1 MMGTN
6 FEKLESYIYRGQN
19 MRRKNKEDT
28 EKIENMLKSVKAPKL
43 SDKEIESYKSDFNRV
58 LQEEFPNVTADRERR
73 HVLRVKLA
81 YGLAI
86 FILVFT
92 LFSFMYVKPYLI
104 RVATARTISEQL
116 KIKVA
121 LKDIITKDG
130 VGIVIYNYKEITV
143 NVLDEKVEIF
153 QPIEYEPS
161 DKEKEKAV
169 EIVRNS
175 KETKSFVAKEG
186 EKPQDISMNDVVEVT
201 GLLFPNSGKKLL
213 EVSLA
218 YTPTSWEYSPLPS
231 NPHSQAPLMTAKFLV
246 DIEKGEIQP

>member
-1 MMGTN
+1 
-6 FEKLESYIYRGQN
+6 

-28 EKIENMLKSVKAPKL
+28 EKIENMLKGVKAPEL

-81 YGLAI
+81 YGLATFALI
-86 FILVFT
+86 FT

-104 RVATARTISEQL
+104 RVATARIVDKEL
-116 KIKVA
+116 KFQVA
-121 LKDIITKDG
+121 LKDVMVKGG
-130 VGIVIYNYKEITV
+130 VGIVIYNYQEVVV
-143 NVLDEKVEIF
+143 NVSSETVEIF
-153 QPIEYEPS
+153 KPVEYEPS
-161 DKEKEKAV
+161 DEEKDHAI

-175 KETKSFVAKEG
+175 KEAKSFVIKEG
-186 EKPQDISMNDVVEVT
+186 EAPQDISKNPVLSVE
-201 GLLFPNSGKKLL
+201 GLMFPNSGRKLV

-218 YTPTSWEYSPLPS
+218 YTPTNYHLGSHL
-231 NPHSQAPLMTAKFLV
+231 PLMTAKFTV